1 MDKNKLIKLANKF
14 SGTYSDEIPSDFYR
28 ELKRMSDY
36 HNIFDSYN
44 PIDTVILCF
53 LVSEINR
60 GNTDLE
66 NTYDQIKNNLYSFC
80 IGEITEEDV
89 MNECEFCSGYG
100 TQKCSSCDG
109 GHDITCHECGGDGEI
124 YCDECGGSGEDDEDN
139 SCDNCGGE
147 GKDTC
152 STCDGTGY
160 VDCPD
165 CNGNGREDCEYC
177 EGSGEMNMD
186 DYLEVEQMIYLSWD
200 KDNQFSNL
208 EIKSDLDKFENE
220 GYLKIVNNP
229 KNILIWGDN
238 IKTDMLD
245 KDDFTKGDIFLIDF
259 TTNPLLKNKGGN
271 RGIIDINSTIL

>member
-1 MDKNKLIKLANKF
+1 MDKNKLIKLSKKF

-28 ELKRMSDY
+28 ELKRMSVY

-89 MNECEFCSGYG
+89 MDECEFCSGYG
-100 TQKCSSCDG
+100 TQKCSSCG
-109 GHDITCHECGGDGEI
+109 GDSDITCHECG
-124 YCDECGGSGEDDEDN
+124 
-139 SCDNCGGE
+139 
-147 GKDTC
+147 
-152 STCDGTGY
+152 
-160 VDCPD
+160 
-165 CNGNGREDCEYC
+165 GNGREDCEYC
-177 EGSGEMNMD
+177 EGSGEMEMD
-186 DYLEVEQMIYLSWD
+186 DYLELEQMIYLSWD

-208 EIKSDLDKFENE
+208 ETKSDLDKFENE
-220 GYLKIVNNP
+220 SYLKIVNNP

-245 KDDFTKGDIFLIDF
+245 KDDFTKGDIFLIYF